1 MPIVPSAD
9 LAHSIRAVLARSSTS
24 SSSTSNQLHLHRG
37 PAPAGPQ
44 LFRHNPLH
52 RTQPAMELHC
62 SIRQNP
68 AGFTHSTRYTGNRG
82 RIGTA
87 SVTSRLQEDL
97 WLQPDWLL
105 SDLLA

>member
-44 LFRHNPLH
+44 LFRHNP
-52 RTQPAMELHC
+52 PAL
-62 SIRQNP
+62 NP
-68 AGFTHSTRYTGNRG
+68 ARNGTQFPASRGILPVLPTRLDTLEIGENRNSVG
-82 RIGTA
+82 YK
-87 SVTSRLQEDL
+87 SVTRG
-97 WLQPDWLL
+97 P
-105 SDLLA
+105 LAPA